1 MATENYVIPHVELI
15 EQCARGDRRAQYR
28 VYQLYAKSML
38 HVCMRILQNVQ
49 EAEDVLQEAFFDA
62 FTKMETF
69 RFESSFGA
77 WLKQIVVRKA
87 INQLRQRKI
96 DFLSIDAC
104 QDSFSEDT
112 DDPDLPEHTT
122 VEKITAA
129 IAQLPEGYRT
139 VLSLYLFE
147 GYDHEEIGHILS
159 VNEVTSRTQYS
170 RAKKRLLSLLSHS

>member
-1 MATENYVIPHVELI
+1 MAAENYVIPHAELI

-62 FTKMETF
+62 FTKMDSF

-87 INQLRQRKI
+87 INQLRQRKV
-96 DFLSIDAC
+96 DFLSMDAL
-104 QDSFSEDT
+104 QDAIQVPDE
-112 DDPDLPEHTT
+112 DPDLPDHVT
-122 VEKITAA
+122 VEKISAA
-129 IAQLPEGYRT
+129 MAQLSEGYRT

-147 GYDHEEIGHILS
+147 GYDHEEIGQILS
-159 VNEVTSRTQYS
+159 INEVTSRTQFL
-170 RAKKRLLSLLSHS
+170 RAKKRLLSLLSTH